1 MFPGLGAD
9 LDRPAGT
16 RPAGHRTGL
25 LPLAW
30 LLSQGP
36 VNFALPPILQKPVI
50 KTLAQTRALP
60 CNPVL
65 LTASD
70 TMSQR
75 YNISSTNRLCPT
87 FTGSL
92 TQDPRDEEIQGQ
104 CEKLCSGGGR
114 NAGLS
119 VRGQTGTVT
128 HRAPWSLGPAV
139 LLVDTP
145 QARGESS
152 VNECCVRARQPWVIR
167 RTVSPGPLAP
177 IPARPTCEGVI

>member
-92 TQDPRDEEIQGQ
+92 TQDPRDEEIQRQ
-104 CEKLCSGGGR
+104 CEKLCSGGGKKCWALGSR
-114 NAGLS
+114 SNRHSHA
-119 VRGQTGTVT
+119 QGTVVFG
-128 HRAPWSLGPAV
+128 ASCPS
-139 LLVDTP
+139 
-145 QARGESS
+145 RGHAAGS
-152 VNECCVRARQPWVIR
+152 
-167 RTVSPGPLAP
+167 G
-177 IPARPTCEGVI
+177 

>member
-104 CEKLCSGGGR
+104 CEKLCSGGEEMLGSR
-114 NAGLS
+114 FEVKQAQSRTGHRGLW
-119 VRGQTGTVT
+119 GQLSFSWT
-128 HRAPWSLGPAV
+128 RRRLG
-139 LLVDTP
+139 
-145 QARGESS
+145 
-152 VNECCVRARQPWVIR
+152 
-167 RTVSPGPLAP
+167 VSPL
-177 IPARPTCEGVI
+177 